1 MSLKTLLISFTA
13 GLLAAVAALVW
24 AGLSGLATLNDSTE
38 DLGRNWLPSVAVVNS
53 INTATSDFRIYQA
66 EHITSLDEAS
76 MRSAETFLESIRT
89 AIVNSS
95 RDYEK
100 LISSPEEQS
109 IYNDFRTKWESYLKR
124 SEDVLG
130 LSRQNQNEEAAN
142 ILRGELRSV
151 FDDMSDDLVKLININ
166 QQGSSASVAHA
177 EEAYSRAFWIFAVV
191 ASVAALIGLS
201 YIYYIVA
208 NVTRNIVGIS
218 GAMSRI
224 AGGEFSAA
232 IPCVGRKNEL
242 GDMAGTLQTFR
253 DSLVENERL
262 RAEQVETEARN
273 AQRALDERRALADQF
288 EAAMGQLIQSLVR
301 ASGEV
306 AGAAEGLSANAEETS
321 RQAQAVSG
329 AAEEASV
336 NVQTVAAGAE
346 ELSASINEISS
357 QVDRSAVISKNAA
370 STAEM
375 TSRHVNSLSDA
386 AQKIGEVV
394 ELITTI
400 AEQTN
405 LLALNATIEAARAGE
420 AGKGFAVVAAEVK
433 GLASQTAKAT
443 DEISV
448 KISEI
453 QAATRTTVDSISEI
467 VSTINTIQ
475 DAAQAISAAVEQQGA
490 ATVEI
495 ATNINRAASGANEVT
510 QNIAGVGTAAE
521 MTGAASTQLM
531 GLSTT
536 LSGQSRTLEQEVTQF
551 LRNLRAA

>member
-66 EHITSLDEAS
+66 EHVTSLDEDS
-76 MRSAETFLESIRT
+76 MRSAETSIDSIRA
-89 AIVNSS
+89 AIANSS
-95 RDYEK
+95 SDYEK
-100 LISSPEEQS
+100 LISSPEEQK
-109 IYNDFRTKWESYLKR
+109 IYDQFKSDWAAYLKR
-124 SEDVLG
+124 NDDVIS
-130 LSRQNQNEEAAN
+130 LSRQNKNEEAAS
-142 ILRGELRSV
+142 ILRGEMRAS
-151 FDDMSDDLVKLININ
+151 FDELSGDLIKLIDIN
-166 QQGSSASVAHA
+166 QRGSAASVAQGA
-177 EEAYSRAFWIFAVV
+177 ETYAKSFWVFVV
-191 ASVAALIGLS
+191 TASIAGVIGLS

-224 AGGEFSAA
+224 AGGDFAAA
-232 IPCVGRKNEL
+232 IPCTGRKNEL
-242 GDMAGTLQTFR
+242 GDMAGTLEKFR
-253 DSLVENERL
+253 DSLKENERL
-262 RAEQVETEARN
+262 RAEQVEIEARN
-273 AQRALDERRALADQF
+273 AQRIISERRAMADQF
-288 EAAMGQLIQSLVR
+288 EATMGQLVQSLVR

-306 AGAAEGLSANAEETS
+306 ASAAEGLSANAEETS

-329 AAEEASV
+329 AAEEAST

-357 QVDRSAVISKNAA
+357 QVERSAAISKEAA
-370 STAEM
+370 NTAEM

-443 DEISV
+443 EEISG
-448 KISEI
+448 KITEI
-453 QAATRTTVDSISEI
+453 QAATRTTVDSISQI
-467 VSTINTIQ
+467 VSTISTIQ

-510 QNIAGVGTAAE
+510 QNISGVGTAAE

-531 GLSTT
+531 GLSGT
-536 LSGQSRTLEQEVTQF
+536 LSGQSRTLEQEVAQF
-551 LRNLRAA
+551 LRTLRAA